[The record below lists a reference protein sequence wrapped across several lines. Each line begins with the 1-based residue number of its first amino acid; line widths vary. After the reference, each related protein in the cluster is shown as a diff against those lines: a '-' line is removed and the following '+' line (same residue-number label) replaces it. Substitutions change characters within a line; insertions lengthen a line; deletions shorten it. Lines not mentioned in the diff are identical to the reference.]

1 MNHEQSQLGQT
12 MIEEIQQCV
21 EPHGKKQYIKQ
32 LCKGIRYG
40 KKHVDIEHFKFCS
53 VYYRV
58 TFNYLI

>member
-40 KKHVDIEHFKFCS
+40 KKHVDIEHFKFLMSSLLPC
-53 VYYRV
+53 Y
-58 TFNYLI
+58 F